1 MQIIPFDQTAQGL
14 KDISYSKELAYI
26 KNGMHHHLGTQL
38 TKFITGNNL
47 SLTSKLKDK

>member
-26 KNGMHHHLGTQL
+26 KKWNASSSWYPT
-38 TKFITGNNL
+38 
-47 SLTSKLKDK
+47 D